1 MTLEVLLIYSHT
13 TIIEAIILA
22 HIADITHTLYLICT
36 NVDINEETS
45 RVIWAQ
51 MTTRLCHI
59 IECSLSQQLK
69 QNNIIGN
76 NSATK
81 VQEAARAL
89 QSLHQIVLT
98 LRDTYGL
105 PFAMPPVMA
114 FWATCDITIQA
125 LSDVMLRSTLK
136 IHLARQYAGNVY
148 RYLCATSPSPQ
159 ELSALVHSPHMKVTS
174 SPPPAQQNNPSNIA
188 LNSYTDSSR
197 SSILSQIQSPNGSQ
211 LSTQRRTIKTSASS
225 VPNKI
230 SFVLVG
236 FQYLVSGATGGDF
249 SNATIRFFFFFN
261 L

>member
-13 TIIEAIILA
+13 TQIEAILLA

-36 NVDINEETS
+36 NVDITEETS
-45 RVIWAQ
+45 RVIWCQ

-69 QNNIIGN
+69 QNNLVGN
-76 NSATK
+76 NITTK
-81 VQEAARAL
+81 VQESARAL

-114 FWATCDITIQA
+114 FWATCDVTIQA
-125 LSDVMLRSTLK
+125 LSDVMLRATLK
-136 IHLARQYAGNVY
+136 IHIARQYAANVY

-174 SPPPAQQNNPSNIA
+174 TPPANVQTNNPSNIA
-188 LNSYTDSSR
+188 LNTYSDTSR

-249 SNATIRFFFFFN
+249 SNATIR
-261 L
+261 